1 MAGHGCRRTDGAWRG
16 SEVAGHGFR
25 ITENPCGWEGGRG
38 AWAIRS
44 GEALSRYCVGSVSR
58 TILAG
63 MSHDGAAVEGTAGM
77 WHASVS
83 RTIHASGGGGC
94 GGGVR
99 VMGLYVSLT
108 IGEGRGVAGA

>member
-1 MAGHGCRRTDGAWRG
+1 MGCIAGDLSKWRG
-16 SEVAGHGFR
+16 VFR

-83 RTIHASGGGGC
+83 RTIHVGGTARDGGSEVAEWRC
-94 GGGVR
+94 
-99 VMGLYVSLT
+99 MG
-108 IGEGRGVAGA
+108 